1 MASVIHLLCSLFI
14 SIVESRSNRH
24 LNKMEVT
31 DNREE
36 LEPTET
42 TFDES
47 LAKEI
52 NNLRSTYVQIE
63 KTITSLQEDC
73 DEVKSENDDL
83 KQKLAKSKADDEA
96 QLKNISNQNK
106 LLQLQ
111 AEQISQLESSYSQL
125 ENKLA
130 SLEGQWAAVELEN
143 VTLKLKIKADD
154 SLQLAIIDDLIAQN
168 QTQLEQINQFVI
180 ENDEKKS
187 LCCLLKKKQG
197 SISAQEQLIVLDK
210 AKKEAEAK
218 CKSLNEDIAALNA
231 QLTQKDELISKEKS
245 ETIKWMEQ
253 YKILIK
259 NVDKLVEHHNA
270 ATDSMIKQMQNQ
282 SDQIK
287 MLNQIKH
294 KIAESNEEDLMDI
307 ALMKAIVSATREQ
320 LEAKAVGEAQQLAT
334 ISSLREQ
341 VSSLNIKLAQK
352 DRIINYEQEEL
363 MKSKSKTD
371 KLAKEIDQLLYDKSV
386 EDEANA
392 SALNQRHLKKSIC
405 KLAKL
410 FGDDVPTS
418 TFHLRSNRKKHWTS
432 EKMKPLK
439 FLNAIEK
446 ELKKGKLDKVIDG
459 KLGKSPEGVSIT
471 WADAIQ
477 QFIDAA
483 RREFID
489 VVDPSSNQE
498 SDFERLIK
506 ARYILESA
514 KTNWL
519 KPIPI
524 EVHNCMFQML
534 KQQPASD

>member
-1 MASVIHLLCSLFI
+1 MT
-14 SIVESRSNRH
+14 N
-24 LNKMEVT
+24 
-31 DNREE
+31 NREE
-36 LEPTET
+36 LETTET

-52 NNLRSTYVQIE
+52 NNLRSTYAQIE
-63 KTITSLQEDC
+63 NTITSLQEDC
-73 DEVKSENDDL
+73 AEVKSENDDL

-96 QLKNISNQNK
+96 QLKIITDQNK

-111 AEQISQLESSYSQL
+111 ADQISQLESSYSQL

-187 LCCLLKKKQG
+187 LCCLLKKKQS

-418 TFHLRSNRKKHWTS
+418 TFHLRSNRKKHWNS